1 MIQAPS
7 VVQAP
12 PKQSAATK
20 VSPAKTVKPA
30 NDERFK
36 EILKQKKEKALN
48 KDVVGFMLEKQQR
61 T

>member
-1 MIQAPS
+1 M
-7 VVQAP
+7 

-61 T
+61 A